1 MTRLPHA
8 ALAVFALALLSACSS
23 TPTPSP
29 TLDAARNDFRAAQSD
44 ARTRALA
51 PGELVQADAALRR
64 ATDASIERKD
74 RASVDHLAYLARQR
88 VAIVVATANR
98 KIAEEDMVTA
108 TRERDRMR
116 LAARTTEADTATVAA
131 QSAQRDAE
139 ASQRKSADTQQ
150 RNTRLEAQL
159 AALNAK
165 KTDRGMVVTLGDVLF
180 DTDRSVLRAGSQ
192 RNLEKLAVFLNAYP
206 TRRAMVEGY
215 TDSVGSEEHNQQLS
229 DRRADAVRMA
239 IVGLGV
245 AGERITAQGHGES
258 FPVAG
263 NDSASGRQMNRRV
276 EIVLSDEAGA
286 ITPR

>member
-1 MTRLPHA
+1 
-8 ALAVFALALLSACSS
+8 VLSACSS

-64 ATDASIERKD
+64 ATDASIERED

-131 QSAQRDAE
+131 QSARRDAE
-139 ASQRKSADTQQ
+139 ASQRMSADTQQ

-276 EIVLSDEAGA
+276 EIVLSDEGGTIA
-286 ITPR
+286 PR

>member
-64 ATDASIERKD
+64 ATDASIERED

-88 VAIVVATANR
+88 VAIVVATADR

-139 ASQRKSADTQQ
+139 ASQRKSADIQQ

>member
-8 ALAVFALALLSACSS
+8 ALAVCALVVLSACSS

-64 ATDASIERKD
+64 ATDASVERED

-206 TRRAMVEGY
+206 TRRATVEGY

>member
-1 MTRLPHA
+1 MTRLPQA

-29 TLDAARNDFRAAQSD
+29 TLDAARNDFRAVQSD

-64 ATDASIERKD
+64 ATDASIERED

-139 ASQRKSADTQQ
+139 ASQRMSADTQQ